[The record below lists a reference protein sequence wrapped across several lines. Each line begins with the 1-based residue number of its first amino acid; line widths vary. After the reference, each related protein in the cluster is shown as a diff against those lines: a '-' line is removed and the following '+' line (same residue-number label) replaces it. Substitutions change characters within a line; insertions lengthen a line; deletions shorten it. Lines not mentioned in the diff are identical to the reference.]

1 MKMFCTEC
9 LSDQDIDIKF
19 RPETITVRGEPIEVQ
34 SKAAICRNCGS
45 EVLDSSMADEVLK
58 SAYDAYRKK
67 HGLLSSDEIR
77 QIRKSYGLSHRALAS
92 LLGWGLV
99 TTQRY
104 ERGLIQDEA
113 HDAILR
119 EMRDNPLFVF
129 AQFEKRKNE
138 MTTSEQARLGSLLFS
153 VYDRCP
159 SLALIRTFE
168 QQELLAYK
176 RDPKKRGCRTFTFD
190 RASDVISQLVCQLV
204 SLVSEAYLTKMAK
217 LLWVSDFASY
227 LKFGRSLT
235 GLAYAR
241 LPYGPAPN
249 RFSVLLGLM
258 EDSRIIAL
266 DRREREGYA
275 GEVIRLLD
283 PARPTPDLDKDE
295 IELLRK
301 VVAVYGGLSSKR
313 LSEMSHR
320 EPIWKTR
327 ADGDLLP
334 YSEASSVSM
343 VTRLEC

>member
-9 LSDQDIDIKF
+9 LSDQDVDLTI

-34 SKAAICRNCGS
+34 SKAAICMNCGS
-45 EVLDSSMADEVLK
+45 EVFDSSMADEILK
-58 SAYDAYRKK
+58 IAYGVYRKK

-77 QIRKSYGLSHRALAS
+77 QIRESYGLSHRALAS

-119 EMRDNPLFVF
+119 EMRDDPSFVF
-129 AQFEKRKNE
+129 AQFEKRKDE
-138 MTTSEQARLGSLLFS
+138 MTDSERARIGSCLFAL
-153 VYDRCP
+153 YDSCR

-168 QQELLAYK
+168 KEELLAYT
-176 RDPKKRGCRTFTFD
+176 RDPRERGCRAFAFE
-190 RASDVISQLVCQLV
+190 RASNVISLLA
-204 SLVSEAYLTKMAK
+204 SLVHDLYQTKMAK

-227 LKFGRSLT
+227 LKYGRSLT

-249 RFSVLLGLM
+249 RFRVLLALM
-258 EDSRIIAL
+258 EDSGKIAL
-266 DRREREGYA
+266 DSRELEDYA
-275 GEVIRLLD
+275 GAVVRLRD
-283 PARPTPDLDKDE
+283 AARPNSELDTDE
-295 IELLRK
+295 IELLRR
-301 VVAVYGGLSSKR
+301 VADVYGGLSSKK
-313 LSEMSHR
+313 LSDMSHQ

-327 ADGDLLP
+327 SNGDLLP
-334 YSEASSVSM
+334 YSEAASVTM
-343 VTRLEC
+343 VTRLEQ